1 MQRNLDVIRESKIS
15 YIKNNTFKHIDDE
28 EIRVASQKKYDG
40 YYLLFE
46 NILHSRHRINKESI
60 NWHCKDS

>member
-1 MQRNLDVIRESKIS
+1 MNTKIGSS

-28 EIRVASQKKYDG
+28 EIRVASQKKHDG

-46 NILHSRHRINKESI
+46 NILHVIE
-60 NWHCKDS
+60 